1 MKLTAP
7 SQVFFIVSL
16 VLAILAVFG
25 RLQTVDFVTPNAF
38 WLLLVAWVVLAVACL
53 FRRA

>member
-1 MKLTAP
+1 MKLSAP
-7 SQVFFIVSL
+7 SQAFFIVSL
-16 VLAILAVFG
+16 VLAILALFG
-25 RLQTVDFVTPNAF
+25 RFQTVEFVTPNAF